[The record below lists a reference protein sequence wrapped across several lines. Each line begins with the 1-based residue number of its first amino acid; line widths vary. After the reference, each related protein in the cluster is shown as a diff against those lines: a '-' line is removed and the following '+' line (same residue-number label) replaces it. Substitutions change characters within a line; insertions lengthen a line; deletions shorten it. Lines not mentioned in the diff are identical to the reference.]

1 MAIVNSITITNNH
14 SQQNDAHYYDKCKMV
29 DFTFD
34 NIEFEEKNTQIL
46 GFSYFLNILNWF
58 QIQRHSRQIW
68 IFILYKNNIYI
79 QIDIEKTNVMCCDTM
94 LRMLEFM
101 LA

>member
-1 MAIVNSITITNNH
+1 MMLITTISAKWWILHSTTSNS
-14 SQQNDAHYYDKCKMV
+14 KK
-29 DFTFD
+29 
-34 NIEFEEKNTQIL
+34 KNTQIL